1 MKSISLATRFAIAS
15 FVLLFVVLGGLAVL
29 VSQKTMA
36 TLDERA
42 TNELAK
48 QTELVIDMVATYDRS
63 LRDAAERLGRSFASA
78 FSGKF
83 TVDPKSTVKVGDLDA
98 PVMRDGA
105 TTLNLNFDAVDR
117 FAASTV
123 TGNATIFVRVGD
135 DFYRV
140 ATSVKKEDGSRAVGT
155 YLGKQSLA
163 YPSMMKGE
171 TWVGKLRLFGK
182 DFMTEYRPIKD
193 DKGQVIGILYIGLDF
208 TEGLKG
214 LKDSI
219 KRIKIGDTGYVFA
232 FEGSGANQ
240 GLMHIHPVSEGKN
253 SLKPAKPEERPS
265 PILEHLVK
273 NPSTVYRY
281 MYSLKPEEVAE
292 REKIIVAREFKGW
305 GWIVGAGT
313 WTDEFSKEAIALR
326 NYLLAGMAAA
336 GLLLAGLL
344 YFGLR
349 RMVGR
354 PIAQAVRIADGIA
367 RGDLSQEIES
377 KAKDETGQLIASL
390 KAMNQS
396 LRDVVGKVR
405 TASDSIGT
413 ASNEIASGNQ
423 DLSSRTEEQAS
434 SLEETASSMEQLT
447 ATVKQNADN
456 AKQANQLAASASD
469 VAAKGG
475 QVVSQVVD
483 TMGSINDA
491 SKKIADIISVIDG
504 IAFQTNILALNAAVE
519 AARAG
524 EQGKGFAVVASEVR
538 SLAQKSAGAAKEIKG
553 LIEDS
558 VARVGAGSRLVEQA
572 GQTMEEIV
580 TSVKRV
586 TDIMAEI
593 SAASAEQSSG
603 IEQVNTAIT
612 QMDQTTQQN
621 AALVEQAAA
630 AAESMK
636 TQAGELISTV
646 GVFTLGGE
654 KLIAKSASNET
665 PAALRQAA

>member
-1 MKSISLATRFAIAS
+1 MKKASLATRFAVAG
-15 FVLLFVVLGGLAVL
+15 FVLLFGILGALAVV
-29 VSQKTMA
+29 VSTKTMS
-36 TLDERA
+36 TLDARA
-42 TNELAK
+42 TSELAK
-48 QTELVIDMVATYDRS
+48 QTDLVVDMIATYDRS
-63 LRDAAERLGRSFASA
+63 LRDDAVRLGRLFASYLPEPL
-78 FSGKF
+78 
-83 TVDPKSTVKVGDLDA
+83 TVDATKTVRIGDVDA
-98 PVMRDGA
+98 PVILHGK
-105 TTLNLNFDAVDR
+105 TPLNLNFDAVDR
-117 FAASTV
+117 FTRTT
-123 TGNATIFVRVGD
+123 TGNATVFVRLKD
-135 DFYRV
+135 DFFRV
-140 ATSVKKEDGSRAVGT
+140 TTSVRKEDGTRAVGT
-155 YLGKQSLA
+155 FLGKAHPA
-163 YPSMMKGE
+163 YATVMKGE
-171 TWVGKLRLFGK
+171 AWQGKAKLFGK
-182 DFMTEYRPIKD
+182 DFMTEYRPIKGANGD
-193 DKGQVIGILYIGLDF
+193 VIGILYVGLDF

-214 LKDSI
+214 LKDTI
-219 KRIKIGDTGYVFA
+219 KKIKIGDTGYVFA

-253 SLKPAKPEERPS
+253 SLKPEKAGDKPS
-265 PILEHLVK
+265 PILAHLVE
-273 NPSTVYRY
+273 NPNTVYRY
-281 MYSLKPEEVAE
+281 MYTPDAEKVAE
-292 REKIIVAREFKGW
+292 REKITVAREFKSW
-305 GWIVGAGT
+305 GWIIGAGT
-313 WTDEFSKEAIALR
+313 WTDEFSREAIALR
-326 NYLLAGMAAA
+326 NTLLAGMAAA
-336 GLLLAGLL
+336 GLLLAALL

-349 RMVGR
+349 RMVSR
-354 PIAQAVRIADGIA
+354 PISKAVEIADGIA
-367 RGDLSQEIES
+367 RGNLGQEIES
-377 KAKDETGQLIASL
+377 KAADETGQLVHAL
-390 KAMNQS
+390 KRMNES

-413 ASNEIASGNQ
+413 ASAEIASGNQ

-456 AKQANQLAASASD
+456 AKQANQLAASASE
-469 VAAKGG
+469 VAARGG

-483 TMGSINDA
+483 TMGSINAA
-491 SKKIADIISVIDG
+491 SKKIADIISVIDS

-572 GQTMEEIV
+572 GQTMDEIV

-603 IEQVNTAIT
+603 IEQVNQAIT
-612 QMDQTTQQN
+612 QMDQATQQN

-636 TQAGELISTV
+636 AQAGELIATV
-646 GVFTLGGE
+646 GVFSLGE
-654 KLIAKSASNET
+654 SRQEVKTASNEA
-665 PAALRQAA
+665 PAALKQAA